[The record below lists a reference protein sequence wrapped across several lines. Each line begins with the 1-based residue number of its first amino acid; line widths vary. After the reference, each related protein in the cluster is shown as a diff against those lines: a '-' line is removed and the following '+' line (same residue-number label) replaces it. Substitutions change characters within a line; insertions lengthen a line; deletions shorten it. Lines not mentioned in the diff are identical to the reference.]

1 MSQNIYSN
9 NYKYNICYT
18 QTYKLYNPSPYNK
31 EKSLKRKKKS
41 VSFNPNI
48 SIINVESWKKYNDD
62 SADDTEYMRRKR
74 EKAYYK
80 ENENTERFKENDHCN
95 CNIF

>member
-1 MSQNIYSN
+1 MSQYIYLN
-9 NYKYNICYT
+9 NQN
-18 QTYKLYNPSPYNK
+18 LYFKQENKQNNQCNK
-31 EKSLKRKKKS
+31 EVSLQRKKKS

-48 SIINVESWKKYNDD
+48 SIVNVENWKAYNDD
-62 SADDTEYMRRKR
+62 AADDTEYIRHKR

-80 ENENTERFKENDHCN
+80 ENENNENSREKDKDYCN